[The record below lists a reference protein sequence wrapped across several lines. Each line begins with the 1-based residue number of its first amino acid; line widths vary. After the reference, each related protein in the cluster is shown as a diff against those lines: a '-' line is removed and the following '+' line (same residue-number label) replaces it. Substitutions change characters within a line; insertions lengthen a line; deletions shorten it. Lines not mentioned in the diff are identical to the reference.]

1 MNKVVKVTMEEG
13 QVALLDRYAAERGV
27 SRADIIRERIFAQ
40 VGGRR
45 YTAKD
50 LSALVSRTY
59 RTSNVPRSEV
69 ERIVHAVFVEIMSES
84 REATSPD
91 L

>member
-1 MNKVVKVTMEEG
+1 MEEG
-13 QVALLDRYAAERGV
+13 QIALLDRYAAERGV
-27 SRADIIRERIFAQ
+27 SRADIIRERIFTQ
-40 VGGRR
+40 VGGKR

-50 LSALVSRTY
+50 LSALISRTY
-59 RTSNVPRSEV
+59 RASNVPRSEV

-84 REATSPD
+84 REAASPG

>member
-1 MNKVVKVTMEEG
+1 MSKVVKFTMEEG
-13 QVALLDRYAAERGV
+13 QIALLDRYAAERGV
-27 SRADIIRERIFAQ
+27 SRADIIRERVFTQ
-40 VGGRR
+40 VGGKR

-50 LSALVSRTY
+50 LSALISRTY
-59 RTSNVPRSEV
+59 RASNVPRSEV

-84 REATSPD
+84 REAASPG